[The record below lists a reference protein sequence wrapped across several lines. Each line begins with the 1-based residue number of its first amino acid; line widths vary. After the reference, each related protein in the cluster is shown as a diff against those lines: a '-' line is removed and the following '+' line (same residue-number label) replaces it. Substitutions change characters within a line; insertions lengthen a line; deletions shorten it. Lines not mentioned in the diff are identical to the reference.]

1 MTPHARTRF
10 QNLSRLLPG
19 IMLGALAAL
28 GTGCESSSSTGESD
42 ALRGV
47 TAAPPTPADI
57 AGTYIAVICDA
68 DMGATAFADGVL
80 ARRSESD
87 RDMFALVRLPLAPRP
102 GQEQRWSTGF
112 VSLEVSNSVIGS
124 PTSLAITR
132 DGKTAYVAESRGPA
146 GPGARTMRD
155 LAAGSRV
162 SIIDLSN
169 PAQPKVTGRIDVGG
183 QPTSVDIHPSGRFVA
198 IARVGGGQS
207 LVIVPITPD
216 GLPGA
221 ILTWSLPAIDPDPD
235 IIADKGLGKVSSVVW
250 HPDSRHLAVTV
261 PSADRV
267 VFYEF
272 TPDGNDGAPGIAL
285 WGQPVPTGPHPLS
298 GQFTPDGKDFITT
311 DLHWGPNVD
320 GYLVGAPQGSLSVIR
335 LAAVPSGNAAKHELI
350 SSATVGISPEGLAI
364 SPDGRWVV
372 TANLKRAMLPDGDPR
387 MTPGGSLSL
396 LSRDP
401 ATGTLTAHAEIPINA
416 MPEGIAFDTAGR
428 HIIVPQFRTF
438 DPGAVDGE
446 LAFFKLVPAGV
457 TSPDAGPTLIP
468 ANFTV
473 GVGIGPHGVLA
484 R

>member
-1 MTPHARTRF
+1 MIRPHV
-10 QNLSRLLPG
+10 SRVLFATTAAAWL
-19 IMLGALAAL
+19 ALAAGCASP
-28 GTGCESSSSTGESD
+28 GTTGAPD
-42 ALRGV
+42 TLRGV
-47 TAAPPTPADI
+47 TATPPTPADI
-57 AGTYIAVICDA
+57 AGTVIAVICDA
-68 DMGATAFADGVL
+68 DMGATAFADGQL
-80 ARRSESD
+80 SRRSEND

-146 GPGARTMRD
+146 APGARTMRD

-162 SIIDLSN
+162 SIIDLSD

-183 QPTSVDIHPSGRFVA
+183 QPTSVDVHPSGRFVA
-198 IARVGGGQS
+198 IARVGQSRS

-216 GLPGA
+216 GQPGALLEWTLPG
-221 ILTWSLPAIDPDPD
+221 IDPDPD
-235 IIADKGLGKVSSVVW
+235 ILADKGMGKVSSVVW
-250 HPDSRHLAVTV
+250 HPDGEHLAVTV

-267 VFYEF
+267 VFYAF
-272 TPDGNDGAPGIAL
+272 TPDKNDGAPGIAQ

-311 DLHWGPNVD
+311 DLHWGPNVE

-335 LAAVPSGNAAKHELI
+335 LSSVSAGKAATHEVV
-350 SSATVGISPEGLAI
+350 STASVGISPEGLAI

-372 TANLKRAMLPDGDPR
+372 TANLKRAMLPASDPR

-401 ATGTLTAHAEIPINA
+401 ATGTLTPHGEIPINA

-428 HIIVPQFRTF
+428 HLIVPQFRTF
-438 DPGAVDGE
+438 DPSVVDGE

-457 TSPDAGPTLIP
+457 TAPDAGPTLIP

-473 GVGIGPHGVLA
+473 GVGVGPHGVLV